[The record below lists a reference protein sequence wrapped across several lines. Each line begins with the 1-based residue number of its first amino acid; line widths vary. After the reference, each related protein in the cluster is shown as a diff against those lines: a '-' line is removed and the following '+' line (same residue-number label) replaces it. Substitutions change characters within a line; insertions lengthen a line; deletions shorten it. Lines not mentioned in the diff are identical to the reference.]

1 MSHITESA
9 RQDILVH
16 GCVYYTNPREVE
28 DCMYE
33 VVAVVVDGTGNNYG
47 VCANHVQTEA
57 FIRRIVSLKDILA
70 EQFELNMITESAQN
84 PWE

>member
-1 MSHITESA
+1 MSYITDQV
-9 RQDILVH
+9 RLDILVR

-28 DCMYE
+28 DCLYE

-57 FIRRIVSLKDILA
+57 FIRKIVSLQEILS
-70 EQFELNMITESAQN
+70 EQWELNSITKSAQN

>member
-1 MSHITESA
+1 MSYITDQV
-9 RQDILVH
+9 RLDILVR

-28 DCMYE
+28 DCLYE

>member
-1 MSHITESA
+1 MSYITDQV
-9 RQDILVH
+9 RLDILVR
-16 GCVYYTNPREVE
+16 GCAYCTNPREVE